1 MALQQAPF
9 NAALQNAPINWYNF
23 RAPGTPYADQY
34 QNVFQ
39 TLLLAP
45 DIDPNVVPSFPEMF
59 TDMAFFMSLKKR
71 AVQSLAYQR
80 FEKPWINVPI
90 QIRAGAGAV
99 AAVANTVVSQVVP
112 IEDNSYNYVSIGD
125 KVLYPDG
132 TNGIVTAKTTPFNA
146 GNNTITVGSLE
157 GDGLPAV
164 LSGQNMRDV
173 GPWRADGFSTI
184 YSTTMPEY
192 ILYDNVLENSG
203 AYAVRWD
210 RFQKKEMQLKGNVNM
225 VADSIKDAYTRAM
238 TTWQARLVMSQ
249 YGRTLMPDGTSTTT
263 STSGLLEQ
271 QADAGVTIQTVSA
284 NQAIAAARE
293 IVFDTALRT
302 GGTKVML
309 GTRRNLQ
316 FLGQTQ
322 KADKVRYTPE
332 DKRWNM
338 DIYEYEFFGHR
349 VIAVPMDQWTDVS
362 LYGDQLQNDLL
373 ILNKEDI
380 VINYLEGEPMMSRKH
395 TLLNV
400 DGEPGNLFNF
410 DLVWYEGLFGIELHR
425 PWATGRLRIQ

>member
-9 NAALQNAPINWYNF
+9 NAALQNNPINWYNF
-23 RAPGTPYADQY
+23 RAPGTPYAQQY
-34 QNVFQ
+34 NGVYQ

-45 DIDPNVVPSFPEMF
+45 DIDPNVVPTFPAMF
-59 TDMAFFMSLKKR
+59 TDMAFFMSCKKR

-80 FEKPWINVPI
+80 FEKPWINVPV
-90 QIRAGAGAV
+90 QIRAGAAV
-99 AAVANTVVSQVVP
+99 VPAVANTVVQQTVP

-132 TNGIVTAKTTPFNA
+132 TNGLVVNKTAPFSA
-146 GNNTITVGSLE
+146 GNNTVTIGSLE
-157 GDGLPAV
+157 GASLPAV
-164 LSGQNMRDV
+164 LTGENLRDL
-173 GPWRADGFSTI
+173 GPQRADGFSTI

-210 RFQKKEMQLKGNVNM
+210 RYQKKEMQLKGNVNM
-225 VADSIKDAYTRAM
+225 VEDSIKDAYMRAM

-249 YGRTLMPDGTSTTT
+249 YGRTTMPDGTSITT

-271 QADAGVTIQTVSA
+271 QADAGVTIQTVAS
-284 NQAIAAARE
+284 NQAVDAIRE
-293 IVFDTALRT
+293 VVFDTALRT
-302 GGTKVML
+302 GGTKVIL

-316 FLGQTQ
+316 LIGQNQ

-332 DKRWNM
+332 NTSWNM
-338 DIYEYEFFGHR
+338 DVYQYEFFGHQC
-349 VIAVPMDQWTDVS
+349 ILVPMDQWTDVS

-380 VINYLEGEPMMSRKH
+380 IINYMEGEPMMSRKH

-410 DLVWYEGLFGIELHR
+410 DLVWYEGLFGLELHR
-425 PWATGRLRIQ
+425 AWATGRLRIQ